1 MVLPLDEK
9 KDVSCLVK
17 PIDPVLIDLDDDDD
31 DVEEVPAPIVSMPTR
46 QQAIKQSRV
55 QKIKAVSLPH
65 STGKP
70 KSYDKII
77 PDLFSSF
84 CEGDVAISLPVEC
97 IPSVSDLELQV
108 S

>member
-1 MVLPLDEK
+1 MVLALDEK

-31 DVEEVPAPIVSMPTR
+31 VEEVPAPIVSKPTR

-65 STGKP
+65 LTRKP

-77 PDLFSSF
+77 LDLISSF
-84 CEGDVAISLPVEC
+84 CEGDVAISLRVE
-97 IPSVSDLELQV
+97 
-108 S
+108 

>member
-17 PIDPVLIDLDDDDD
+17 PIDPVLIDLDDDD

-55 QKIKAVSLPH
+55 QKIKAVSLLH
-65 STGKP
+65 
-70 KSYDKII
+70 
-77 PDLFSSF
+77 
-84 CEGDVAISLPVEC
+84 
-97 IPSVSDLELQV
+97 
-108 S
+108 

>member
-31 DVEEVPAPIVSMPTR
+31 VEEVPAPILSLPSR

-55 QKIKAVSLPH
+55 RKIKAVSYQE
-65 STGKP
+65 S
-70 KSYDKII
+70 
-77 PDLFSSF
+77 
-84 CEGDVAISLPVEC
+84 
-97 IPSVSDLELQV
+97 
-108 S
+108 